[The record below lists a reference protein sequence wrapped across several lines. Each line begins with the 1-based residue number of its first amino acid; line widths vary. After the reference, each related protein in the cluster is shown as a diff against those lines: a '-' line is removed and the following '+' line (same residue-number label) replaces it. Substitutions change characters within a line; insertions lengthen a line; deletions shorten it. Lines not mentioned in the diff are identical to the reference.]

1 MYRTIL
7 GIAALLSSAAALAQ
21 SVPPPIA
28 FAKAGAKGDAIYL
41 VDADGGRLTKIYQ
54 GRSSSRLG
62 APIDSIALRLRAE
75 DTDGGGEVA
84 FVENDWTIKIQK
96 HDASGQPVG
105 NAYEVSVPAG
115 SQCVFG
121 DLDYL
126 SNGTLVVS
134 DSCGNVWSVGPGSP
148 TGASSPVIDGTNI
161 NSLTAIGN
169 DILYMEG
176 NVLTRRTSAGA
187 TSTLRTLDIP
197 YNFVDATAATAFLS
211 DRSTFQTVDLSAPYD
226 DLTGCTQGGMV
237 EVSPDGEQ
245 MIYLYRGNLLLHASD
260 CSGQTPTRVA
270 RGVRSFAWRTY

>member
-7 GIAALLSSAAALAQ
+7 GIAALLGSATALAQ

-28 FAKAGAKGDAIYL
+28 LAKAGAKGDAVYL
-41 VDADGGRLTKIYQ
+41 VDPDGGRLTKIYQ
-54 GRSSSRLG
+54 GRSNSRFG

-75 DTDGGGEVA
+75 DSSGGGEVA
-84 FVENDWTIKIQK
+84 FVEDLRVVKIQK
-96 HDASGQPVG
+96 HDSSGQPEG

-134 DSCGNVWSVGPGSP
+134 DSCGNVWSVAPGYT
-148 TGASSPVIDGTNI
+148 TGASTPVIDGDNI
-161 NSLTAIGN
+161 NSLTAIGD
-169 DILYMEG
+169 DILYVDG
-176 NVLTRRTSAGA
+176 SDLTRRTSAGA
-187 TSTLRTLDIP
+187 TSTLRTLENP
-197 YNFVDATAATAFLS
+197 FLFMDANAATVFLS
-211 DRSTFQTVDLSAPYD
+211 DRSTFQTVELSAPYG
-226 DLTGCTQGGMV
+226 DLAGCTQGGMV
-237 EVSPDGEQ
+237 EVSPDGSE
-245 MIYLYRGNLLLHASD
+245 MIYLYRNQLLLHASD